1 MPPNA
6 GKINSAGT
14 GECRNTSPNASPSA
28 SEKEKGSPAAVFRV
42 ILVAPEIPPNT
53 GNIIRLAAN
62 TGAALHLVKPLGF
75 RVDDRDLKR
84 AGMDYRERAVFRV
97 HDDFPAALAAARGE
111 NPGARAFAVSP
122 AGTVRHDAPRYRA
135 GDIFVFGR
143 ESDGLPPD
151 ILSGFPPEQ
160 IVRIP
165 MRPANRSINL
175 SNAVAV
181 VVMEAWRQLN
191 FAGAESF

>member
-1 MPPNA
+1 M
-6 GKINSAGT
+6 IHI
-14 GECRNTSPNASPSA
+14 
-28 SEKEKGSPAAVFRV
+28 

-75 RVDDRDLKR
+75 RMDDRDLKR

-111 NPGARAFAVSP
+111 NPGARVFAVSP

-151 ILSGFPPEQ
+151 ILSGFPPEKDFANPDASRQ
-160 IVRIP
+160 PQHKPLQRRRRRRNGSMAPTQLRRIRIV
-165 MRPANRSINL
+165 
-175 SNAVAV
+175 
-181 VVMEAWRQLN
+181 LN
-191 FAGAESF
+191 